1 MVFPVVFWVCLAVGF
16 YCYAGYP
23 LLLAAIAAMKRPDR
37 EPGDAGTAPTV
48 TLLIS
53 ALNEEDVIARKL
65 ENSLQ
70 LAVPGPFLQILV
82 ATDGSDDRTAA
93 IVESF
98 ADRGIELSH
107 HPERRGKMAAINRA
121 MPQVRGEIVV
131 FSDAN
136 NMFEPDALVELV
148 KPFAD
153 ATVGAATGSKRIIV
167 GDGPLGESEGLYWRY
182 EAAIMKNETR
192 LGSCTAAIGE
202 MLAVRRDLYEAP
214 PDRIINDDFF
224 MIMRMLR
231 RGHRV
236 VHVHSARSY
245 ERVSASAQAEIA
257 RRIRMAAG
265 RYQALSLSP
274 HLLSWKQPLIAWQ
287 VISHKFLRLFIPFAM
302 LGALVS
308 VAAAAVF
315 PQVRGESPFW
325 GLNPP
330 WLWAFLIL
338 HLGFYGAAL
347 LGRVL
352 PGKGKL
358 GKLLYLP
365 TFLVNSNTAILL
377 GFFRFASGKQT
388 VIWDRVERQAP

>member
-1 MVFPVVFWVCLAVGF
+1 MVFPVVFWVCLGVGF

-23 LLLAAIAAMKRPDR
+23 LLLAAVAAMKRPGR
-37 EPGDAGTAPTV
+37 ETRDAGAAPAV

-53 ALNEEDVIARKL
+53 ALNEEAVIARKL

-107 HPERRGKMAAINRA
+107 HPARRGKMAAINRA
-121 MPQVRGEIVV
+121 MARVRGEIVV

-153 ATVGAATGSKRIIV
+153 AAVGAATGSKRIIV

-202 MLAVRRDLYEAP
+202 MLAVRRELYEAP

-245 ERVSASAQAEIA
+245 ERVSASAQAEIS

-265 RYQALSLSP
+265 RYQALSLSS
-274 HLLSWKQPLIAWQ
+274 HLLSWRQPGIAWQ
-287 VISHKFLRLFIPFAM
+287 VISHKFLRLFLPFAM
-302 LGALVS
+302 LGALIAV
-308 VAAAAVF
+308 VAAALF
-315 PQVRGESPFW
+315 PGARGASPMW

-330 WLWAFLIL
+330 WVWVFLIL

-347 LGRVL
+347 MGRVL
-352 PGKGKL
+352 PTRGKL
-358 GKLLYLP
+358 GKFLYLP
-365 TFLVNSNTAILL
+365 TFLVNSNAAVFL
-377 GFFRFASGKQT
+377 GFFRFASGRQT